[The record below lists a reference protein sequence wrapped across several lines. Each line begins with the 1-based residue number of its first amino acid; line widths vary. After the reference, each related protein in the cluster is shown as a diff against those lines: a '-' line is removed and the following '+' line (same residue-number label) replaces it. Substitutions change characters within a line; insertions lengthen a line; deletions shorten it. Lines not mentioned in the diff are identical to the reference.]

1 MGTLDRSKMIIVS
14 TPAPSPTSTTIPT
27 KSAAPSVGHT
37 EIPSLSLGDSDRV
50 SSVTTVEMKRKIE
63 FNINRLS
70 LYIVPS
76 LILVAVGLVAIILW
90 VGKRRQ
96 KKRNIYDK
104 NDSPTISDP
113 ECGRG
118 PQTDDD
124 STDSRT
130 TSNPKGGESPIDDVR
145 TGFEDNPA
153 VRKRLEEEIY
163 SDISFDRMESI
174 PID

>member
-37 EIPSLSLGDSDRV
+37 EIPSQSLGDSDRV
-50 SSVTTVEMKRKIE
+50 SSVTTVELKRKIE

-76 LILVAVGLVAIILW
+76 LILVAVGLVATILW

-96 KKRNIYDK
+96 KKRNTYNK
-104 NDSPTISDP
+104 KDSPTISDP

-118 PQTDDD
+118 PQTV
-124 STDSRT
+124 
-130 TSNPKGGESPIDDVR
+130 DDVR

-153 VRKRLEEEIY
+153 VRKRLKEEIY
-163 SDISFDRMESI
+163 SDISFDRMES
-174 PID
+174 

>member
-1 MGTLDRSKMIIVS
+1 MG
-14 TPAPSPTSTTIPT
+14 
-27 KSAAPSVGHT
+27 
-37 EIPSLSLGDSDRV
+37 SLGDSDRV

-76 LILVAVGLVAIILW
+76 LILVAVGLVATILW

-96 KKRNIYDK
+96 KKRNTSAK
-104 NDSPTISDP
+104 KDSPTISDP

-130 TSNPKGGESPIDDVR
+130 TSNPKGEESLIDDVQ

>member
-1 MGTLDRSKMIIVS
+1 MG
-14 TPAPSPTSTTIPT
+14 
-27 KSAAPSVGHT
+27 
-37 EIPSLSLGDSDRV
+37 SLGDSDRV
-50 SSVTTVEMKRKIE
+50 SSVTTVELKRKIE

-76 LILVAVGLVAIILW
+76 LILVAVGLVATILW

-96 KKRNIYDK
+96 KKRNTYNK
-104 NDSPTISDP
+104 KDSPTISDP

-124 STDSRT
+124 
-130 TSNPKGGESPIDDVR
+130 VR

-153 VRKRLEEEIY
+153 VRKRLKEEIY
-163 SDISFDRMESI
+163 SDISFDRMES
-174 PID
+174 